1 MEFKLIILTLILLGI
16 PLALFFYF
24 NQRWELMQRKP
35 IKKIG
40 HVVGIAFCAIG
51 AFGSVAVYGG
61 GYFGGKINLTPFLPS
76 VISFLL
82 PVIFIF
88 LGNKIMELSEIPLTY
103 LDFDLLFSGYFERD
117 DLTKP
122 SNIEIIQPDTK
133 NLKDLLPNILTKISS
148 QKTILILD
156 SLNGLYSFFDDQNPG
171 RFVNSL
177 IMLLHANAK
186 FSQSILFITCLAKKK
201 DDNWVLPTGR
211 HILEFENIN
220 RFEIN
225 EDATKIEIKAI

>member
-1 MEFKLIILTLILLGI
+1 MENNHTVFENLEVIKNKITSSSTNLI
-16 PLALFFYF
+16 FYK
-24 NQRWELMQRKP
+24 N
-35 IKKIG
+35 
-40 HVVGIAFCAIG
+40 AFSKTK
-51 AFGSVAVYGG
+51 FM
-61 GYFGGKINLTPFLPS
+61 
-76 VISFLL
+76 
-82 PVIFIF
+82 
-88 LGNKIMELSEIPLTY
+88 NKIMELSEVPLTY
-103 LDFDLLFSGYFERD
+103 LDFDLLFSGYFKRD

-211 HILEFENIN
+211 HILEFENVS

-225 EDATKIEIKAI
+225 GNDSKIKIQAV